1 MKQLKK
7 LTLKKEIVT
16 DLSSSEMK
24 SLEGGIAASR
34 VLCTTNFK
42 TGNCYQ
48 SKSCESIICIPCD
61 GTIPV

>member
-7 LTLKKEIVT
+7 LSLRKEVVT
-16 DLSSSEMK
+16 KLSDLEMK
-24 SLEGGIAASR
+24 SLKGEIGNSR

-48 SKSCESIICIPCD
+48 SKSCESIVCIPCD
-61 GTIPV
+61 RTIP

>member
-7 LTLKKEIVT
+7 LSLKKEVVT
-16 DLSSSEMK
+16 KLNDLEMK
-24 SLEGGIAASR
+24 SLKGEIGNSR

-48 SKSCESIICIPCD
+48 SKSCESIVCIPCN
-61 GTIPV
+61 GTIP